1 MTPESERQSGG
12 FVRFVAGNLS
22 IIVIFLMFLLYMLIT
37 FHVMHAQDVDTET
50 LRWAR
55 GKIDEIQTAMMSFL
69 VGGGVGAS
77 AGYALATKRA
87 ITAES
92 IQPKEKEA
100 V

>member
-1 MTPESERQSGG
+1 MSPDPSKPSTLDS
-12 FVRFVAGNLS
+12 VARFISGNLA
-22 IIVIFLMFLLYMLIT
+22 IIVIFCMFLLYMLIT

-77 AGYALATKRA
+77 AGYALASINKTPAEPKGP
-87 ITAES
+87 TA
-92 IQPKEKEA
+92 
-100 V
+100 